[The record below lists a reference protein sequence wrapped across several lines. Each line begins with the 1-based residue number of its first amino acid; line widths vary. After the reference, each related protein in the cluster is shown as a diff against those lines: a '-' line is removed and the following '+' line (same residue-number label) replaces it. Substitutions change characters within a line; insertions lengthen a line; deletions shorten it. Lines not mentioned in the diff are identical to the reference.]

1 MSTLNILM
9 PCDIEDE
16 IRLALKDYLT
26 VYARPLPD
34 NFTLPSLLIRA
45 TGGRSENT
53 IDTFQVV
60 IDARAKTD
68 AEASELIRKALGVL
82 EAQTASQAG
91 ALRNITVN
99 SMANWG
105 SDPVRPDLKLC
116 TMTVLVTAHRS
127 SLTINNRR
135 R

>member
-1 MSTLNILM
+1 MSINILM

-26 VYARPLPD
+26 IYCRPLPD
-34 NFTLPSLLIRA
+34 NFTVPSLLVRA
-45 TGGRSENT
+45 TGGQSENT

-82 EAQTASQAG
+82 EAQTASQTG

-116 TMTVLVTAHRS
+116 TMTVLVTAHRE